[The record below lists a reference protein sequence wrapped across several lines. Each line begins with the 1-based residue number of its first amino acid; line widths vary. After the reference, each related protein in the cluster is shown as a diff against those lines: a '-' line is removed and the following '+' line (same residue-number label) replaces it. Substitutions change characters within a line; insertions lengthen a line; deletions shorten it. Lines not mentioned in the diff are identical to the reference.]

1 MGLLDAILGG
11 MMGGRSGGPVGGSMG
26 GMMGGSNMQ
35 AQSPLL
41 QMVLQMLQ
49 QNGGL
54 EGILGKFQQ
63 AGFGQQAQSWIGTG
77 QNEPIDPNVLQQIFG
92 QGQLGKIAQQLG
104 ISTEQASSGVAQML
118 PQVVDEMTPSGQIP
132 ANHGDLV
139 NEALA
144 ILQKGRGASV
154 LSQKFAR

>member
-11 MMGGRSGGPVGGSMG
+11 MMGGRSGGPGGSMGGPTDGSMG
-26 GMMGGSNMQ
+26 GMMGGPNTQ

-41 QMVLQMLQ
+41 QMVLQILQ

-63 AGFGQQAQSWIGTG
+63 AGYGQQAQSWIGTG
-77 QNEPIDPNVLQQIFG
+77 QNQPIDPNVLQQILG
-92 QGQLGKIAQQLG
+92 QGPLGQIAQQLG
-104 ISTEQASSGVAQML
+104 ITREQASSGVAQML
-118 PQVVDEMTPSGQIP
+118 PQVVDEMTPGGQIP

-144 ILQKGRGASV
+144 ILQKGRGG
-154 LSQKFAR
+154 

>member
-26 GMMGGSNMQ
+26 GMGESMGGPNMQ

-41 QMVLQMLQ
+41 LIIMQMLQ

-63 AGFGQQAQSWIGTG
+63 AGYGQQAQSWIGTG
-77 QNEPIDPNVLQQIFG
+77 QNQPIDPSVLQQIFG
-92 QGQLGKIAQQLG
+92 QGQLGQIAQQLG
-104 ISTEQASSGVAQML
+104 ITREQASTSVAQML
-118 PQVVDEMTPSGQIP
+118 PQVVDEMTPAGQIP
-132 ANHGDLV
+132 ANHSDLV

-144 ILQKGRGASV
+144 ILQKGRGG
-154 LSQKFAR
+154 

>member
-11 MMGGRSGGPVGGSMG
+11 MMGGRSGDPGGSMGGPIGGSMG
-26 GMMGGSNMQ
+26 GMMGGPNTQ

-63 AGFGQQAQSWIGTG
+63 AGYGQQAQSWIGTG
-77 QNEPIDPNVLQQIFG
+77 QNQPIDPNILQQILG
-92 QGQLGKIAQQLG
+92 QGQFGEIAQKLG
-104 ISTEQASSGVAQML
+104 ITREQASSGVAEML

-132 ANHGDLV
+132 ANHSDLV

-144 ILQKGRGASV
+144 ILQKGRGG
-154 LSQKFAR
+154 

>member
-11 MMGGRSGGPVGGSMG
+11 MMGGRSGGPMGGSMGGSMG
-26 GMMGGSNMQ
+26 GMMGGPNMQ

-41 QMVLQMLQ
+41 QIVLQMLQ

-63 AGFGQQAQSWIGTG
+63 AGYGQQAQSWIGTG
-77 QNEPIDPNVLQQIFG
+77 QNQQIDPSVLQQILG

-118 PQVVDEMTPSGQIP
+118 PQVVDEMTPGGQIP

-144 ILQKGRGASV
+144 ILQKGRGG
-154 LSQKFAR
+154 

>member
-11 MMGGRSGGPVGGSMG
+11 MMSGRVGGTPSGPLGGMVGGST
-26 GMMGGSNMQ
+26 GGSNMQ

-41 QMVLQMLQ
+41 LIIMQILQ

-63 AGFGQQAQSWIGTG
+63 AGYGQQAQSWIGTG
-77 QNEPIDPNVLQQIFG
+77 QNQPIDPSALQQIFG
-92 QGQLGKIAQQLG
+92 QGQLGQIAQQLG
-104 ISTEQASSGVAQML
+104 ITREQASTSVAQML
-118 PQVVDEMTPSGQIP
+118 PQVVDEMTPAGQIP
-132 ANHGDLV
+132 ANHSDLV

-144 ILQKGRGASV
+144 ILQKGRGG
-154 LSQKFAR
+154 

>member
-11 MMGGRSGGPVGGSMG
+11 MMGGRSGSPMGGPTGGSMG
-26 GMMGGSNMQ
+26 GMMGGPNVQ

-41 QMVLQMLQ
+41 LMVLQMLQ

-63 AGFGQQAQSWIGTG
+63 AGYGQQAQSWIGTG
-77 QNEPIDPNVLQQIFG
+77 QNQPIDPNILQQILG

-104 ISTEQASSGVAQML
+104 ISTEQASSGVAEML
-118 PQVVDEMTPSGQIP
+118 PQVVDEMTPAGQIP

-144 ILQKGRGASV
+144 ILQKGRGG
-154 LSQKFAR
+154 

>member
-11 MMGGRSGGPVGGSMG
+11 MMGGRSGGPGGSMG
-26 GMMGGSNMQ
+26 GPIGGSTGGPNMQ

-63 AGFGQQAQSWIGTG
+63 AGYGQQAQSWIGTG
-77 QNEPIDPNVLQQIFG
+77 QNQPIDPNILQQILG
-92 QGQLGKIAQQLG
+92 QGQFGEIAQQLG
-104 ISTEQASSGVAQML
+104 ITREQASSGVAEML

-132 ANHGDLV
+132 ANHSDLV

-144 ILQKGRGASV
+144 ILQKGRGG
-154 LSQKFAR
+154 